1 MPDSKGGITPDKK
14 TGGNTIH
21 FSHVEKNRGRSL
33 NIRLSASAKPFIP
46 AKRSGEDATPLSHDE
61 KDHAKDLDLSI
72 SIPKGPVTNEE
83 QTGEDENQS
92 RHGENKCGKFECI
105 DLTTPNLADSI
116 ILKNQTGNKENQSS
130 HEEGSRGEHLL
141 LKFSKEPVSTEK
153 RANDN
158 KSQCSYD
165 EEYRG
170 EGISRV
176 DSPYPWS
183 SVGLYPQEAGS
194 ARFTFYPPSP
204 AVAVSSANGK
214 AQAAALSS
222 SSPSGKLTQPIERST
237 SIRWVMNLPVPQR
250 RLTPPAF
257 LNNPTSS
264 PGARRISFEF
274 NTRRAPGG
282 DIYNAGLENAD
293 YDYLA
298 ERRAY
303 VARSFE
309 RTRRQREAKIA
320 AQRSKIQ
327 SDADDDENDTM
338 ASTLR
343 MPSDYIPP
351 HKRLAKTKAKA
362 GAKVESKIEDPV
374 TESQGPATTTSYYAE
389 SDTAS
394 STDDASS
401 RVALS
406 GTLNKSAP
414 LTPMALENLPERMG
428 VTTKSKKSHSSWDV
442 SNNGRASSGQDR
454 EDSNGVARSE
464 TKVTGTP
471 SFITWLYTLDGPLV
485 TSFLD
490 ENQDH
495 HHHDVSTD
503 TGKLIDRIEQPP
515 TKADIM
521 DEKNMTPEMIQ
532 RRREW
537 TSNLLVHREIMVRQN
552 IAIRQ
557 RLQEEERA
565 HHEMA
570 ILRDRD
576 YKKDAASPTK
586 MKTVVAPTLDES
598 SRLADCVLR
607 PAQPSDAGACA
618 EMYNLAVGKDPL
630 VTDTYPVSV
639 ERFEYIMIECKR
651 QKLPFIVATTK
662 TTDLKDPGNW
672 PSRDAY
678 RQYMK
683 WMQSQP
689 VKVSSPETTVYGFAY
704 LRPYETGIGGLTG
717 NATPT
722 VKATIFVHPEH
733 RRGRIGSALLHQLL
747 SQVSILY
754 HGFVECQWA
763 DPKAGEDAFYKPDF
777 RNIHRVVVHT
787 MAQSEGGQGLKWMD
801 DFMSSFQ
808 FEKAGRLNQVYKVK
822 QPHGA
827 DWYDQ
832 VIWQH
837 WANKIPCKTFYVADD
852 SECSYDYPGKRHSP
866 GARRAKSPDAPEDQQ
881 HDGGSHDSDSDDVFG
896 A

>member
-1 MPDSKGGITPDKK
+1 MSNSKGGINPEKK
-14 TGGNTIH
+14 IGGSI
-21 FSHVEKNRGRSL
+21 FQCSHIEKNHGKSL
-33 NIRLSASAKPFIP
+33 DIKLSASAKPFIP
-46 AKRSGEDATPLSHDE
+46 AKRSGEKTTPLSHDK
-61 KDHAKDLDLSI
+61 KDHGEDFDLSI
-72 SIPKGPVTNEE
+72 SVPKEPVTNEE
-83 QTGEDENQS
+83 HIGEHRNQYY
-92 RHGENKCGKFECI
+92 HGENNCGKVECI
-105 DLTTPNLADSI
+105 DLTTSNPAKSI
-116 ILKNQTGNKENQSS
+116 ILKNQTGNKENQSI
-130 HEEGSRGEHLL
+130 HEEGSRGEHFFLE
-141 LKFSKEPVSTEK
+141 FSKEPVSTEK
-153 RANDN
+153 RADDI
-158 KSQCSYD
+158 KSQCSHD
-165 EEYRG
+165 EEHRG

-183 SVGLYPQEAGS
+183 SIGLYPQEAGS

-204 AVAVSSANGK
+204 AVIVSSANGK
-214 AQAAALSS
+214 AQATALSS
-222 SSPSGKLTQPIERST
+222 SSPSGKLTQPIKRST
-237 SIRWVMNLPVPQR
+237 SIRWAMNLPVPQR

-257 LNNPTSS
+257 LNDPTSS
-264 PGARRISFEF
+264 PEARRISFEF

-282 DIYNAGLENAD
+282 DIYSAGLENAD

-320 AQRSKIQ
+320 AQRLKIQ
-327 SDADDDENDTM
+327 SDADDDENNMM
-338 ASTLR
+338 AATLP

-362 GAKVESKIEDPV
+362 GAKGESKIEDPV
-374 TESQGPATTTSYYAE
+374 TESQEPATTTSYYAE

-394 STDDASS
+394 STDDGSS
-401 RVALS
+401 RVPLS
-406 GTLNKSAP
+406 GTLKKSAP

-442 SNNGRASSGQDR
+442 SNNDRASSGQDR
-454 EDSNGVARSE
+454 EDNNAVARSE
-464 TKVTGTP
+464 AKVTGTP
-471 SFITWLYTLDGPLV
+471 SFLTWLYTLDGPLV
-485 TSFLD
+485 TSFLN

-495 HHHDVSTD
+495 HYHDVSTD
-503 TGKLIDRIEQPP
+503 TGKLIEHIEQPP
-515 TKADIM
+515 TKADIV

-552 IAIRQ
+552 MAIRQ

-576 YKKDAASPTK
+576 YKRDAASPTK
-586 MKTVVAPTLDES
+586 MKTAVAPILDEN

-607 PAQPSDAGACA
+607 PAQPSDAEACA

-662 TTDLKDPGNW
+662 TTDLTDPGNW

-689 VKVSSPETTVYGFAY
+689 TKVSSPETTVYGFAY

-866 GARRAKSPDAPEDQQ
+866 GARRAKSPDAPQDQQ
-881 HDGGSHDSDSDDVFG
+881 HDDGSLDSDSDDVFG

>member
-1 MPDSKGGITPDKK
+1 MPNSKGVITPDKK
-14 TGGNTIH
+14 TGGSVIQ
-21 FSHVEKNRGRSL
+21 FSHVGKNRGKSPGL
-33 NIRLSASAKPFIP
+33 KLSAFAKPFIP
-46 AKRSGEDATPLSHDE
+46 AKPSGKNATPLSHDE
-61 KDHAKDLDLSI
+61 KDHREDLDLSI
-72 SIPKGPVTNEE
+72 SVHKEPVTNEE
-83 QTGEDENQS
+83 QIGEHKTQS
-92 RHGENKCGKFECI
+92 RHGENKREKFERI
-105 DLTTPNLADSI
+105 DITTSNPAESI
-116 ILKNQTGNKENQSS
+116 ILKNQTGNKENQSI
-130 HEEGSRGEHLL
+130 HEEGSRGERLC
-141 LKFSKEPVSTEK
+141 LKFSKEPVINEK
-153 RANDN
+153 QADDN
-158 KSQCSYD
+158 KSQYSHD
-165 EEYRG
+165 EEHRG
-170 EGISRV
+170 EGISRL

-183 SVGLYPQEAGS
+183 SVGLYPKEAGS
-194 ARFTFYPPSP
+194 ARFTFSPPSP
-204 AVAVSSANGK
+204 AMVVSSANGK
-214 AQAAALSS
+214 VPVAALSS
-222 SSPSGKLTQPIERST
+222 SNPYTKPTQPIKRST
-237 SIRWVMNLPVPQR
+237 SIRWAMNLPVPQR

-257 LNNPTSS
+257 LNDPTSS
-264 PGARRISFEF
+264 PEARRISFEF
-274 NTRRAPGG
+274 NTRRAFGG

-309 RTRRQREAKIA
+309 RTRKQREAKIA
-320 AQRSKIQ
+320 AQRLKIQ
-327 SDADDDENDTM
+327 SDADDDEDDTM
-338 ASTLR
+338 ASTSP

-351 HKRLAKTKAKA
+351 HKRLAKTKAKVKA
-362 GAKVESKIEDPV
+362 GAKVEPKIEGPA
-374 TESQGPATTTSYYAE
+374 TESQEPATTTSYYAE

-401 RVALS
+401 RVSLS
-406 GTLNKSAP
+406 GTLKKSAP

-442 SNNGRASSGQDR
+442 SNNGRASSARDR
-454 EDSNGVARSE
+454 EDLNKVAQSE
-464 TKVTGTP
+464 MKATGTP
-471 SFITWLYTLDGPLV
+471 SFLTWLYTLDGPLV

-515 TKADIM
+515 TKANIE
-521 DEKNMTPEMIQ
+521 DEKDMTPEMIQ

-537 TSNLLVHREIMVRQN
+537 TSNLIVNREIMVRKN

-557 RLQEEERA
+557 RLQQEERA
-565 HHEMA
+565 HHKMA

-576 YKKDAASPTK
+576 YKRDAATPTK
-586 MKTVVAPTLDES
+586 MRTAVAHTLDEN

-607 PAQPSDAGACA
+607 PAQPSDAEACA
-618 EMYNLAVGKDPL
+618 EMYNLAVGKDHL

-662 TTDLKDPGNW
+662 TTDLTDPGNW

-689 VKVSSPETTVYGFAY
+689 AKVPSPETTVYGFAY

-777 RNIHRVVVHT
+777 RDIHRVVVHT

-832 VIWQH
+832 IVWQH

-866 GARRAKSPDAPEDQQ
+866 GARRAKSPDAPKDQ
-881 HDGGSHDSDSDDVFG
+881 HHGDRSHDSDDVFG